1 MMIVFGTTVEIA
13 NSDDPADPHRT
24 GTREAAARRPNAG
37 PVRAARDDPPPT
49 PPAAGDRANVRLRA
63 GQSVKPF
70 LTTSEIRADPRF
82 YKFLKLTSK
91 MPSAVRQMDET
102 ASHASDL
109 EIAAIC
115 RIL

>member
-1 MMIVFGTTVEIA
+1 MMIVFGTPVEIA
-13 NSDDPADPHRT
+13 NSDDRADPHT
-24 GTREAAARRPNAG
+24 PQDED
-37 PVRAARDDPPPT
+37 RAARDDPPPT
-49 PPAAGDRANVRLRA
+49 PPAGARLETGANVRLRA

-91 MPSAVRQMDET
+91 MPKVRCARRQQMDET

>member
-1 MMIVFGTTVEIA
+1 MFFGTTVEIA
-13 NSDDPADPHRT
+13 NSDDRRADPQDRD
-24 GTREAAARRPNAG
+24 RRPSG
-37 PVRAARDDPPPT
+37 PRRDDPPPT